1 MILMLMPAVQAD
13 VIKGNFNDTMEN
25 FVFTSKT
32 EVPALWTGM
41 TDDDFGFFLNGF
53 RFVSWPLDCNLFDLA
68 LLYEALYQSC
78 QFEISL

>member
-1 MILMLMPAVQAD
+1 MILMLVLAVQAD
-13 VIKGNFNDTMEN
+13 VIKGNFNDTMED

-53 RFVSWPLDCNLFDLA
+53 RFVSWPLDGNCFDLA
-68 LLYEALYQSC
+68 LLYKVLH
-78 QFEISL
+78 QFCHVEICW